1 MLVQPVDKYYRVNG
15 LRLHYLDWGPEGKQA
30 MLLLHGFTT
39 MAHAWDFFAPAFRH
53 RYHILAL
60 DQRGHG
66 DSQWPRDAD
75 YTTEDH
81 LSDIA
86 GFVDALNL
94 QNFVL
99 MGHSMGGRNA
109 IMYAACFPEKVARLI
124 LIDSRLDS
132 DPVASEA
139 LGQLLTAIPEEISCV
154 EELAPEL
161 ARLYPYLSPQ
171 MCIHL
176 AYHGLKP
183 AGNGKFTPKYDLR
196 MRIQSARASYGV
208 SDLWL
213 FFELITCPIL
223 IVRGA
228 ESPILSPEAARR
240 MCQVNPNARL
250 VEVEQAS
257 HMVPQESPIA
267 FEKAVRRF
275 LESEG

>member
-1 MLVQPVDKYYRVNG
+1 MVVQPRDRYLPVNG
-15 LRLHYLDWGPEGKQA
+15 LRLHYLDWGNDGKQA

-39 MAHAWDFFAPAFRH
+39 MAHAWDFFAPAFRR

-66 DSQWPRDAD
+66 DSQWAQDAA
-75 YTTEDH
+75 YATEDH
-81 LSDIA
+81 LIDIA
-86 GFVDALNL
+86 GFVDALQL
-94 QNFVL
+94 ENFVL

-109 IMYAACFPEKVARLI
+109 IVYAACFPERVARLI

-132 DPVASEA
+132 DPAASAA

-171 MCIHL
+171 MCFHL
-176 AYHGLKP
+176 AHHGLKP
-183 AGNGKFTPKYDLR
+183 AGNGKFSPKYDLR
-196 MRIQSARASYGV
+196 MRAQSASAGYGV

-240 MCQVNPNARL
+240 MCRVNPNARL
-250 VEVEQAS
+250 VEVERAS
-257 HMVPQESPIA
+257 HMVPQENPIA
-267 FEKAVRRF
+267 FELAVRRF
-275 LESEG
+275 LEW